1 MSGDVST
8 TTERYRLDVSANIGK
23 TNRRGGV
30 ARERCLARAVQL
42 LQGTLIGASE
52 VAVPAQAGGPAFVG
66 MGASVY
72 LSSER
77 FIRFCCI
84 RVCSTESHNLKI
96 WLSGAARCG
105 AYAIWIR
112 RL

>member
-8 TTERYRLDVSANIGK
+8 TTEPYRLDASASIGK
-23 TNRRGGV
+23 TNTRDGG
-30 ARERCLARAVQL
+30 AREARLARVAQF

-52 VAVPAQAGGPAFVG
+52 VAVSAQAAGPVG

-72 LSSER
+72 VSGKR

-84 RVCSTESHNLKI
+84 RVCSTESRNLRI
-96 WLSGAARCG
+96 CLSGATRCG
-105 AYAIWIR
+105 AYAIWTR